1 MHQKIFVMDK
11 DYIVDKKILGV
22 DVVKNIQIEQ
32 YIIGLYGRHTG
43 NGKMEGTPSLR
54 NKKYYELR
62 YDPEKEDF
70 VVGRMVP
77 NPRFR

>member
-11 DYIVDKKILGV
+11 DHIDKQILGV
-22 DVVKNIQIEQ
+22 EVVKNIQIEQ
-32 YIIGLYGRHTG
+32 YIIGLNGRHTR

-54 NKKYYELR
+54 NEIYYELR
-62 YDPEKEDF
+62 YDPEKGDF

>member
-1 MHQKIFVMDK
+1 MALENTGVMDQLE
-11 DYIVDKKILGV
+11 IT
-22 DVVKNIQIEQ
+22 
-32 YIIGLYGRHTG
+32 GLYGNHKNDG
-43 NGKMEGTPSLR
+43 FVGVQSLR
-54 NKKYYELR
+54 NETTYELR

>member
-11 DYIVDKKILGV
+11 DYKKILGV
-22 DVVKNIQIEQ
+22 EVVKNIQIEQ
-32 YIIGLYGRHTG
+32 YIIGLYGRRTKNG
-43 NGKMEGTPSLR
+43 NIEGTQSLR
-54 NKKYYELR
+54 NETTYELR

-77 NPRFR
+77 NP

>member
-1 MHQKIFVMDK
+1 MDK

-32 YIIGLYGRHTG
+32 YIIGLNGRHTR
-43 NGKMEGTPSLR
+43 NGKTEGTQSLR
-54 NKKYYELR
+54 NETTYELR

>member
-11 DYIVDKKILGV
+11 EYLDKQILGV
-22 DVVKNIQIEQ
+22 EVVKNIQIEQ

-43 NGKMEGTPSLR
+43 NGQTEGTPSLR
-54 NKKYYELR
+54 NEEYYELR
-62 YDPEKEDF
+62 YDPKKRDF